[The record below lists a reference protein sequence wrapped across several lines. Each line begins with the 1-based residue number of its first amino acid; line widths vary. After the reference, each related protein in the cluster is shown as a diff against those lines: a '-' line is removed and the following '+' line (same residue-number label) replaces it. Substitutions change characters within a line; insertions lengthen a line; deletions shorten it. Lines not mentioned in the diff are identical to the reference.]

1 MIFGECFYFYFMNF
15 FLASQNLKKEMSQK
29 LELINLASEVRQN

>member
-29 LELINLASEVRQN
+29 CGAH